1 MFYFR
6 RSLHMVNQTPP
17 SANMTPISQSKA
29 VASSQL
35 VSSKKTSYIKQIFRK
50 PINANVLVFLVALY
64 LTLTAN
70 VSFFYKLTAIYP
82 LSHNPV
88 FVISVGLL
96 LLCVI
101 WLLLQLVCHKY
112 LHKPM
117 LILALTIGAICAY
130 FTDSY
135 GTIFDTHMLMNGL
148 ETDQA
153 EAMDLFA
160 PAFLIRVIGLGV
172 VPALIVSQL
181 HIKEVPFKIAAL
193 QKIGALVA
201 TIVLAAA
208 CLVPFG
214 DQYASFFRQHKQV
227 RYYAN
232 PVMPIYSSIKLGTDK
247 LDEMRRPKTLTAH
260 AVDAKQIAAT
270 SSKPKL
276 MVLVVGETVRA
287 DHINLNGYA
296 RNTMPLLSN
305 TKDIYSY
312 KDVSSC
318 GTSTAYSVPCM
329 FSYSGQDKFDV
340 DMAGYHENVL
350 DTLHKQGVNVVWR
363 DNNSSSKGVAD
374 RVIFED
380 YKTEVI
386 NPECDVECRDVGML
400 KDFEKL
406 ITPSKEA
413 KAKDTLLVLHQMG
426 NHGPAYYKRY
436 PKEFEVFKPT
446 CLSNELSKCDTQ
458 SVINAYDNAIVYT
471 DYFLHNIIETLKPYE
486 QDYDVVMIYLSD
498 HGESLGENNIYLHG
512 LPYKIAPKA
521 QKHVPVIVW
530 SPASNHIDNQDIVS
544 QLNKPASHDY
554 LTPTLLQ
561 YFNISTQEM
570 DHKPTF
576 FKAQR

>member
-1 MFYFR
+1 
-6 RSLHMVNQTPP
+6 MVNQHPS
-17 SANMTPISQSKA
+17 SANSTSISQAQELDSRQQ
-29 VASSQL
+29 S
-35 VSSKKTSYIKQIFRK
+35 SSKKSSYFRSFFQR
-50 PINANVLVFLVALY
+50 PINANTLVFLIALY
-64 LTLTAN
+64 LTLTTNA
-70 VSFFYKLTAIYP
+70 SFFSKLTTIYP
-82 LSHNPV
+82 IAHNPI
-88 FVISVGLL
+88 FVISVGVLL
-96 LLCVI
+96 FSVI
-101 WLLLQLVCHKY
+101 WLVLQLVSHKY
-112 LHKPM
+112 LYKPI
-117 LILALTIGAICAY
+117 LILALMVGAICAY

-160 PAFLIRVIGLGV
+160 PAFLMRVISLGIL
-172 VPALIVSQL
+172 PALIISQL
-181 HIKEVPFKIAAL
+181 RIKEVPFKNAVL
-193 QKIGALVA
+193 QKIGAFVTTLALA
-201 TIVLAAA
+201 TA
-208 CLVPFG
+208 CLLPFG

-232 PVMPIYSSIKLGTDK
+232 PVMPIYSSIKLGIDK
-247 LDEMRRPKTLTAH
+247 FDEMHRPKTLTAH
-260 AVDAKQIAAT
+260 AVDAKQITAT
-270 SSKPKL
+270 SDKPKI

-287 DHINLNGYA
+287 DHIGLNGYE
-296 RNTMPLLSN
+296 RNTMPLLSK
-305 TKDIYSY
+305 TKDIYSF
-312 KDVSSC
+312 KNVSSC

-329 FSYSGQDKFDV
+329 FSYAGRDKYDI
-340 DMAGYHENVL
+340 DMASYHENVL
-350 DTLHKQGVNVVWR
+350 DTLHKQGVNVVWW

-374 RVIFED
+374 RVTFED
-380 YKTEVI
+380 YRTNNI
-386 NPECDVECRDVGML
+386 NPECDVECRDIGML
-400 KDFEKL
+400 KNFDKL
-406 ITPSKEA
+406 VSTSKNSLP
-413 KAKDTLLVLHQMG
+413 KDTLLVLHQMG

-486 QDYDVVMIYLSD
+486 QEYDVVMVYLSD

-521 QKHVPVIVW
+521 QKQVPVIVW
-530 SPASNHIDNQDIVS
+530 SPTSNHIDSQDIVS

-570 DHKPTF
+570 EGKPTF
-576 FKAQR
+576 FKAQN